1 MSTDSMSILKL
12 DSELTVQEEG
22 LPASPFSSKSADSP
36 WDIDRFLR
44 MAQAGVAAKDTS
56 TQKEPWVRVAPDYYV
71 RKSEYQRRFGEI
83 DLDYYRQR
91 MSPAL
96 FLAYVRHMGVVPGFP
111 GLDVTE
117 LTTPPDY

>member
-1 MSTDSMSILKL
+1 MEWLAGTP
-12 DSELTVQEEG
+12 Q
-22 LPASPFSSKSADSP
+22 AD
-36 WDIDRFLR
+36 
-44 MAQAGVAAKDTS
+44 AACEDTS
-56 TQKEPWVRVAPDYYV
+56 PRDEPWVKVAPDFYV
-71 RKSEYQRRFGEI
+71 KKSECQRRFGEI